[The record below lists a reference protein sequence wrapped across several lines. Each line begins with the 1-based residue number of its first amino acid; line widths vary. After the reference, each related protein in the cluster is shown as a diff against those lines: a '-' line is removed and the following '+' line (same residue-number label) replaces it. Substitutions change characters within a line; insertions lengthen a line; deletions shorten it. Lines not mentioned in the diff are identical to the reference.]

1 MHSTIEVNS
10 HKDMTAEQI
19 LEEIQY
25 PLENLELTLSAL
37 TKMHLDHPLTGEE
50 LTALFN
56 TLHYQVERISKAV
69 QNK

>member
-1 MHSTIEVNS
+1 
-10 HKDMTAEQI
+10 MTAEQI

-37 TKMHLDHPLTGEE
+37 TKMHLYQPLTGEE

>member
-1 MHSTIEVNS
+1 MHSTIEINS

-19 LEEIQY
+19 LEEIQF

-56 TLHYQVERISKAV
+56 TLHFQVERISKAV

>member
-1 MHSTIEVNS
+1 MHSTIEINS

-69 QNK
+69 KNK

>member
-1 MHSTIEVNS
+1 MHSTIEINS

-69 QNK
+69 QSK

>member
-1 MHSTIEVNS
+1 MESVLDINMQPN
-10 HKDMTAEQI
+10 MTAEQK
-19 LEEIQY
+19 LTQIQY
-25 PLENLELTLSAL
+25 PVENLQFMLSAL

-56 TLHYQVERISKAV
+56 TLHYQVAQISKAV

>member
-1 MHSTIEVNS
+1 MHSTIEINS

-19 LEEIQY
+19 LEEIQF

>member
-1 MHSTIEVNS
+1 MHSTIEINS

-19 LEEIQY
+19 LEEVKFPI
-25 PLENLELTLSAL
+25 ENLELMLSAL

-56 TLHYQVERISKAV
+56 TLHYQVAQITKAV
-69 QNK
+69 KNK

>member
-1 MHSTIEVNS
+1 MHSTIEINS

-19 LEEIQY
+19 LEEVKFPI
-25 PLENLELTLSAL
+25 ENLELMLSAL
-37 TKMHLDHPLTGEE
+37 TKMHLDHPLKGEE

-56 TLHYQVERISKAV
+56 TLHYQVAQISKAV

>member
-1 MHSTIEVNS
+1 MHSTIEINS

-69 QNK
+69 RNK